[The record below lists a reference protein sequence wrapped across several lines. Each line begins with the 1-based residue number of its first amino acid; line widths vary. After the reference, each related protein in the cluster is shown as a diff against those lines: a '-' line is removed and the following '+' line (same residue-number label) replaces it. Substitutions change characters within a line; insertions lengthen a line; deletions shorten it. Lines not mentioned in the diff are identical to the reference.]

1 VDQSEIEKLGIPTIT
16 VATSA
21 FISLGRSTMKSVGL
35 PDMAFVEVPHPMA
48 MISLEEIRSKA
59 DQSFSEIL
67 KMATQWR
74 PSLAQ
79 KQTHEIPPYPAE
91 RIRFKGTYAAL
102 NRMFYERGWSLGLPI
117 IPPTPEAVEAMLEGT
132 AHQPEE
138 IVWVVPPRMGQLTVE
153 LIAAL
158 GVISGC
164 KPEQMPLLLA
174 VIKALSHRDY
184 DWRGSTTTTAPTAPV
199 IIING
204 PILDELGIA
213 YSTGALGGQHPVN
226 IALGYFINLVGDV
239 VGGAIPPDLD
249 KSTLG
254 SRGDLV
260 ALVLGENEKANPWK
274 QSYAV
279 EHGFK
284 PADNVVT
291 AFSAYPGTNNTDHFS
306 VKGED
311 LLNTMSLGVAAVAC
325 GFAACL
331 TRYDKPSTFG
341 NEVKYVFLFLGPEHA
356 DTIHRDFPSKRA
368 VQEYLIKNAVA
379 PYKTYAP
386 GLCTPPKEFGPYTP
400 ETMIPR
406 FIQPESIHIVVTGG
420 PGKQSQIWP
429 TFPTCQ
435 RPISVLV
442 EG

>member
-1 VDQSEIEKLGIPTIT
+1 VDQSEIEKLEIPTIT

-21 FISLGRSTMKSVGL
+21 FIALARSTTKSVGL

-48 MISLEEIRSKA
+48 MISLQEIRSKA
-59 DQSFSEIL
+59 DQSFAEIL
-67 KMATQWR
+67 KMATQWKPSAGQKRDPER
-74 PSLAQ
+74 PS
-79 KQTHEIPPYPAE
+79 YPAE

-102 NRMFYERGWSLGLPI
+102 NQMFHEKGWSLGLPI
-117 IPPTPEAVEAMLEGT
+117 IPPTPEAVGAMLEGT
-132 AHQPEE
+132 ARKPDEV
-138 IVWVVPPRMGQLTVE
+138 VWVVPPRMGQLTVE
-153 LIAAL
+153 LVAVL
-158 GVISGC
+158 GAMSGC
-164 KPEQMPLLLA
+164 KPEHMPLLLA
-174 VIKALSHRDY
+174 ILKALRHPDY

-199 IIING
+199 VIING

-213 YSTGALGGQHPVN
+213 YSTGALGGQHRVN

-279 EHGFK
+279 ERGFK
-284 PADNVVT
+284 PTDNVVT

-311 LLNTMSLGVAAVAC
+311 LLNTMSIGVAGVAC
-325 GFAACL
+325 GFTACL
-331 TRYDKPSTFG
+331 TQYDKPSTFG

-356 DTIHRDFPSKRA
+356 DTIYRDFPTKKA
-368 VQEYLIKNAVA
+368 VQEYLIRNAVA
-379 PYKTYAP
+379 PFKTYAP
-386 GLCTPPKEFGPYTP
+386 GLCNPPGEFGPYTAD
-400 ETMIPR
+400 TMIPR
-406 FIQPESIHIVVTGG
+406 FAQPESIHIVVTGG

-442 EG
+442 EE

>member
-1 VDQSEIEKLGIPTIT
+1 
-16 VATSA
+16 
-21 FISLGRSTMKSVGL
+21 
-35 PDMAFVEVPHPMA
+35 MA
-48 MISLEEIRSKA
+48 MISLQEIRAKA
-59 DQSFSEIL
+59 DQSFPEIL
-67 KMATQWR
+67 RMATEWK
-74 PSLAQ
+74 PSEVE
-79 KQTHEIPPYPAE
+79 KKKPEKPPYPAE
-91 RIRFKGTYAAL
+91 RVRFKGAYAAL
-102 NRMFYERGWSLGLPI
+102 NQMFYEKGWSLGLPV
-117 IPPTPEAVEAMLEGT
+117 IPPTLEAVRVMLKRT
-132 AHQPEE
+132 SHRPEE
-138 IVWVVPPRMGQLTVE
+138 VIWIVPPRMGKLTVE
-153 LIAAL
+153 LVAAL
-158 GVISGC
+158 GVMSGC
-164 KPEQMPLLLA
+164 KPEHMSLLLA
-174 VIKALSHRDY
+174 MVKALSHPDY
-184 DWRGSTTTTAPTAPV
+184 DWRGSTTTTAPTTPV

-204 PILDELGIA
+204 PILDHLGIA
-213 YSTGALGGQHPVN
+213 YSTGALGGEQPVN

-260 ALVLGENEKANPWK
+260 ALVLGENEKANPWR

-284 PADNVVT
+284 PLDNVVT

-311 LLNTMSLGVAAVAC
+311 LLNTMSVGVAAVAC
-325 GFAACL
+325 GFTGCL
-331 TRYDKPSTFG
+331 TQYDRPSFFG

-356 DTIHRDFPSKRA
+356 DTIYKDFPTKRA
-368 VQEYLIKNAVA
+368 VQEYLVKHAVA

-386 GLCTPPKEFGPYTP
+386 GLCNPPKEFGSYTAD
-400 ETMIPR
+400 TMIPR
-406 FIQPESIHIVVTGG
+406 FTQPESIHIVVTGG

-442 EG
+442 EE

>member
-1 VDQSEIEKLGIPTIT
+1 
-16 VATSA
+16 
-21 FISLGRSTMKSVGL
+21 MKSVGL
-35 PDMAFVEVPHPMA
+35 PEMAFVEVLHPMA
-48 MISLEEIRSKA
+48 MIALQEIRSKA
-59 DQSFSEIL
+59 DQTFLDIMR
-67 KMATQWR
+67 MATEWKPAITGGPEHQ
-74 PSLAQ
+74 Q
-79 KQTHEIPPYPAE
+79 PPYPAE

-102 NRMFYERGWSLGLPI
+102 NQMFYEKGWSLGLPI
-117 IPPTPEAVEAMLEGT
+117 IPPTPEAVSAMLECTG
-132 AHQPEE
+132 HKPEE
-138 IVWVVPPRMGQLTVE
+138 VVWVVPPRMGQLTVE
-153 LIAAL
+153 LVATL
-158 GVISGC
+158 GVMSGC
-164 KPEQMPLLLA
+164 KPEHMPLLLA
-174 VIKALSHRDY
+174 IVKALSHPDY

-199 IIING
+199 ILING
-204 PILDELGIA
+204 PILDEMGIA
-213 YSTGALGGQHPVN
+213 YSTGALGGQQPVN

-284 PADNVVT
+284 STDNVIT

-311 LLNTMSLGVAAVAC
+311 LLNTMSLGVASVAC
-325 GFAACL
+325 GFTGCL
-331 TRYDKPSTFG
+331 TQYDKPTTFG

-356 DTIHRDFPSKRA
+356 DTLYKDFPTKRS

-386 GLCTPPKEFGPYTP
+386 GFCNPPKEFGPYSAD
-400 ETMIPR
+400 TMIPR
-406 FIQPESIHIVVTGG
+406 FIQPDSIHIVVTGG

-429 TFPTCQ
+429 SFPTCQ
-435 RPISVLV
+435 RPISVFI
-442 EG
+442 ES

>member
-1 VDQSEIEKLGIPTIT
+1 
-16 VATSA
+16 
-21 FISLGRSTMKSVGL
+21 MKSIGL

-48 MISLEEIRSKA
+48 MISLQEIRAKA
-59 DQSFSEIL
+59 EQSFREIL
-67 KMATQWR
+67 RMAAEWK
-74 PSLAQ
+74 PLEVEKQ
-79 KQTHEIPPYPAE
+79 KREKPTYPAE
-91 RIRFKGTYAAL
+91 RITFKGTYAAL

-117 IPPTPEAVEAMLEGT
+117 IPPTPEAVMAMLKGT
-132 AHQPEE
+132 SHRPEE
-138 IVWVVPPRMGQLTVE
+138 VVWVVPPRMGKLTVE
-153 LIAAL
+153 VVGAL
-158 GVISGC
+158 GVMSGC
-164 KPEQMPLLLA
+164 KPEHMPLLLA
-174 VIKALSHRDY
+174 IVKALSHPDY

-213 YSTGALGGQHPVN
+213 YSTGALGGQQPEN
-226 IALGYFINLVGDV
+226 IAIGYFINLVGDV

-284 PADNVVT
+284 ASDNVVT

-325 GFAACL
+325 GFTGCL

-341 NEVKYVFLFLGPEHA
+341 NEVKYIFLFLGPEHA
-356 DTIHRDFPSKRA
+356 DTIYKDFPTKRA
-368 VQEYLIKNAVA
+368 VQEYLIRNAVA

-386 GLCTPPKEFGPYTP
+386 GLCKPPEEFGPYHAD
-400 ETMIPR
+400 TMIPR
-406 FIQPESIHIVVTGG
+406 FTQPESIHILVTGG

-442 EG
+442 ER

>member
-1 VDQSEIEKLGIPTIT
+1 
-16 VATSA
+16 
-21 FISLGRSTMKSVGL
+21 
-35 PDMAFVEVPHPMA
+35 MAFVEVPHPMA
-48 MISLEEIRSKA
+48 MIALEEIRAKA
-59 DQSFSEIL
+59 AQSFSDIL
-67 KMATQWR
+67 RMAIEWKASEVEKKR
-74 PSLAQ
+74 RE
-79 KQTHEIPPYPAE
+79 KPPYPAE
-91 RIRFKGTYAAL
+91 RGTFRGTYADL
-102 NRMFYERGWSLGLPI
+102 NQMFFKKGWSLGLPI
-117 IPPTPEAVEAMLEGT
+117 IPPTPKAVKAMLKKT
-132 AHQPEE
+132 SRKPEE
-138 IVWVVPPRMGQLTVE
+138 VVWIVPPRMGKLTVE
-153 LIAAL
+153 LVAVI
-158 GVISGC
+158 GVMSGC
-164 KPEQMPLLLA
+164 KPEHMPLLLA
-174 VIKALSHRDY
+174 IVKALSHPDY

-199 IIING
+199 IIVNG
-204 PILDELGIA
+204 PILDKLGIA
-213 YSTGALGGQHPVN
+213 YSTGVLGGQQPVN

-284 PADNVVT
+284 PTDDVIT
-291 AFSAYPGTNNTDHFS
+291 AFSSYPGTNNTDHFS

-325 GFAACL
+325 GFTACL
-331 TRYDKPSTFG
+331 TQYDKPSTFG

-356 DTIHRDFPSKRA
+356 DTIYNDFPTKRA
-368 VQEYLIKNAVA
+368 VQEYLIRNAVA

-386 GLCTPPKEFGPYTP
+386 GLCKPSKEFGPYK
-400 ETMIPR
+400 EDSMIPR
-406 FIQPESIHIVVTGG
+406 FTQPESIHIVVTGG

-435 RPISVLV
+435 RPTSVLI
-442 EG
+442 EN

>member
-1 VDQSEIEKLGIPTIT
+1 
-16 VATSA
+16 
-21 FISLGRSTMKSVGL
+21 
-35 PDMAFVEVPHPMA
+35 
-48 MISLEEIRSKA
+48 
-59 DQSFSEIL
+59 
-67 KMATQWR
+67 
-74 PSLAQ
+74 
-79 KQTHEIPPYPAE
+79 
-91 RIRFKGTYAAL
+91 
-102 NRMFYERGWSLGLPI
+102 MFYEKGWSLGLPI
-117 IPPTPEAVEAMLEGT
+117 IPPTPEAVSAMLKGT
-132 AHQPEE
+132 AHKPEE
-138 IVWVVPPRMGQLTVE
+138 VVWVVPPRMGQLTVE
-153 LIAAL
+153 LVATL
-158 GVISGC
+158 GVMSGC
-164 KPEQMPLLLA
+164 KPEHMPLLLA
-174 VIKALSHRDY
+174 IVKALSHPDY

-213 YSTGALGGQHPVN
+213 YSTGALGGQQPVN

-284 PADNVVT
+284 PTDNVMT

-311 LLNTMSLGVAAVAC
+311 LLNTMSLGVAGVAC
-325 GFAACL
+325 GFTACL
-331 TRYDKPSTFG
+331 TQYDKPSTFG

-356 DTIHRDFPSKRA
+356 DTLYKDFPTKRA

-386 GLCTPPKEFGPYTP
+386 GLCNPPKEFGPYSAD
-400 ETMIPR
+400 TMIPR
-406 FIQPESIHIVVTGG
+406 FTQPESIHIVVTGG

-442 EG
+442 ER

>member
-1 VDQSEIEKLGIPTIT
+1 MV
-16 VATSA
+16 TSA
-21 FISLGRSTMKSVGL
+21 FLPLARSTMKSVGL
-35 PDMAFVEVPHPMA
+35 PEMAFVEVPHPMA
-48 MISLEEIRSKA
+48 MIALQEIRSKA
-59 DQSFSEIL
+59 DQTFLEIMRMTTEW
-67 KMATQWR
+67 KPAITGGPEHQ
-74 PSLAQ
+74 Q
-79 KQTHEIPPYPAE
+79 PPYPAE

-102 NRMFYERGWSLGLPI
+102 NQMFYEKGWSLGLPI
-117 IPPTPEAVEAMLEGT
+117 IPPTPEAVSAMLECTG
-132 AHQPEE
+132 HKPEE
-138 IVWVVPPRMGQLTVE
+138 VVWVVPPRMGQLTVE
-153 LIAAL
+153 LVATL
-158 GVISGC
+158 GVMSGC
-164 KPEQMPLLLA
+164 KPEHMPLLLA
-174 VIKALSHRDY
+174 IVKALSHPDY

-199 IIING
+199 ILING
-204 PILDELGIA
+204 PILDEMGIA
-213 YSTGALGGQHPVN
+213 YSTGALGGQQPVN

-284 PADNVVT
+284 STDNVIT

-311 LLNTMSLGVAAVAC
+311 LLNTMSLGVASVAC
-325 GFAACL
+325 GFTGCL
-331 TRYDKPSTFG
+331 TQYDKPTTFG

-356 DTIHRDFPSKRA
+356 DTLYKDFPTKRS

-386 GLCTPPKEFGPYTP
+386 GFCNPPKEFGPYSAD
-400 ETMIPR
+400 TMIPR
-406 FIQPESIHIVVTGG
+406 FIQPDSIHIVVTGG

-429 TFPTCQ
+429 SFPTCQ

-442 EG
+442 EK

>member
-1 VDQSEIEKLGIPTIT
+1 
-16 VATSA
+16 
-21 FISLGRSTMKSVGL
+21 MKSIGL

-48 MISLEEIRSKA
+48 MISLQEIRAKA
-59 DQSFSEIL
+59 EQSFREIL
-67 KMATQWR
+67 RMAAEWK
-74 PSLAQ
+74 PSEVEKQ
-79 KQTHEIPPYPAE
+79 KREKSTYPAE
-91 RIRFKGTYAAL
+91 RITFKGTYAAL

-117 IPPTPEAVEAMLEGT
+117 IPPTPEAVMAMLKGT
-132 AHQPEE
+132 SHRPEE
-138 IVWVVPPRMGQLTVE
+138 VVWVVPPRMGKLTVE
-153 LIAAL
+153 VVGAL
-158 GVISGC
+158 GVMSGC
-164 KPEQMPLLLA
+164 KPKHMPLLLA
-174 VIKALSHRDY
+174 IVKALSHPDY

-213 YSTGALGGQHPVN
+213 YSTGALGGQQPEN
-226 IALGYFINLVGDV
+226 IAIGYFINLVGDV

-284 PADNVVT
+284 ASDNVVT

-306 VKGED
+306 VRGED

-325 GFAACL
+325 GFTGCL

-341 NEVKYVFLFLGPEHA
+341 NEVKYIFLFLGPEHA
-356 DTIHRDFPSKRA
+356 DTIYKDFPTKTS
-368 VQEYLIKNAVA
+368 VQEYLIRNAVA

-386 GLCTPPKEFGPYTP
+386 GLCKPPEEFGPYHAD
-400 ETMIPR
+400 TMIPR
-406 FIQPESIHIVVTGG
+406 FTQPESIHIVVTGG
-420 PGKQSQIWP
+420 SGKQSQIWP

-442 EG
+442 ER

>member
-1 VDQSEIEKLGIPTIT
+1 MDQSEIEKLGIPTIT

-21 FISLGRSTMKSVGL
+21 LISLARSTMTSVGFR
-35 PDMAFVEVPHPMA
+35 DMAFVEVPHPMA
-48 MISLEEIRSKA
+48 MIPLEEIRSKA

-74 PSLAQ
+74 PPLAQ
-79 KQTHEIPPYPAE
+79 KQDHEIPPYPAE

-102 NRMFYERGWSLGLPI
+102 NRMFLERGWSLGLPI
-117 IPPTPEAVEAMLEGT
+117 IPPTPGAIEAMLEGT
-132 AHQPEE
+132 AHKPKE
-138 IVWVVPPRMGQLTVE
+138 ILWVVPPRMGRLTVE
-153 LIAAL
+153 LVAAL
-158 GVISGC
+158 GVMSGC

-174 VIKALSHRDY
+174 IIKALSHPDY
-184 DWRGSTTTTAPTAPV
+184 DWRGSTTTTAPTTPV
-199 IIING
+199 IIVNG

-239 VGGAIPPDLD
+239 VGGAIPPELD

-291 AFSAYPGTNNTDHFS
+291 AFSAYMGTNNTDHFS

-311 LLNTMSLGVAAVAC
+311 LLNTMSLGVAGVAC
-325 GFAACL
+325 GFTACL
-331 TRYDKPSTFG
+331 TKYDQPSNFG
-341 NEVKYVFLFLGPEHA
+341 NEVKYVFLFLAPEHA

-386 GLCTPPKEFGPYTP
+386 GYCVPPKEFGPYTAD
-400 ETMIPR
+400 TMIPR
-406 FIQPESIHIVVTGG
+406 FTQPESIHIVVTGG

-429 TFPTCQ
+429 CFPTCQ
-435 RPISVLV
+435 WPISVLV
-442 EG
+442 EK

>member
-1 VDQSEIEKLGIPTIT
+1 
-16 VATSA
+16 
-21 FISLGRSTMKSVGL
+21 MKSIGL
-35 PDMAFVEVPHPMA
+35 PDMAFIEVPHPMA
-48 MISLEEIRSKA
+48 MISLQEIRAKA
-59 DQSFSEIL
+59 DQSFPEIL
-67 KMATQWR
+67 RMATEWK
-74 PSLAQ
+74 PSEVE
-79 KQTHEIPPYPAE
+79 KKKREKPSYPAE
-91 RIRFKGTYAAL
+91 RVRFKGTYAAL
-102 NRMFYERGWSLGLPI
+102 NQMFYEKGWSLGLPI
-117 IPPTPEAVEAMLEGT
+117 IPPTPEAVEAMLKGT
-132 AHQPEE
+132 SRRPEE
-138 IVWVVPPRMGQLTVE
+138 VAWVLPPRMGQLTVE
-153 LIAAL
+153 LVAAL
-158 GVISGC
+158 GVMSGC
-164 KPEQMPLLLA
+164 KPEHMSLLLA
-174 VIKALSHRDY
+174 IVKALSHPDY
-184 DWRGSTTTTAPTAPV
+184 DWRGSTTTTAPTTPV

-204 PILDELGIA
+204 PILDKLGIA
-213 YSTGALGGQHPVN
+213 YSTGVLGGQQPVN

-284 PADNVVT
+284 PTDNVIT

-311 LLNTMSLGVAAVAC
+311 LLNTMSLGIAAVAC
-325 GFAACL
+325 GFTGCL
-331 TRYDKPSTFG
+331 TQYDKPSTFG

-356 DTIHRDFPSKRA
+356 DTIYKDFPTKRA

-386 GLCTPPKEFGPYTP
+386 GLCNPPKEFGPYNAD
-400 ETMIPR
+400 TMIPR

-442 EG
+442 EE

>member
-1 VDQSEIEKLGIPTIT
+1 
-16 VATSA
+16 
-21 FISLGRSTMKSVGL
+21 MKSIGL

-48 MISLEEIRSKA
+48 MISLQEIRAKA
-59 DQSFSEIL
+59 EQSFREIL
-67 KMATQWR
+67 RMAAEWK
-74 PSLAQ
+74 PSEVEKQ
-79 KQTHEIPPYPAE
+79 KREKPTYPAE
-91 RIRFKGTYAAL
+91 RITFKGTYAAL

-117 IPPTPEAVEAMLEGT
+117 IPPTPEAVMAMLKGT
-132 AHQPEE
+132 SHRPEE
-138 IVWVVPPRMGQLTVE
+138 VVWVVPPRMGKLTVE
-153 LIAAL
+153 VVGAL
-158 GVISGC
+158 GVMSGC
-164 KPEQMPLLLA
+164 KPKHMPLLLA
-174 VIKALSHRDY
+174 IVKALSHPDY

-213 YSTGALGGQHPVN
+213 YSTGALGGQQPEN
-226 IALGYFINLVGDV
+226 IAIGYFINLVGDV

-284 PADNVVT
+284 ASDNVVT

-325 GFAACL
+325 GFTGCL

-356 DTIHRDFPSKRA
+356 DTIYKDFPTKRA
-368 VQEYLIKNAVA
+368 VQEYLIRNAVA

-386 GLCTPPKEFGPYTP
+386 GLCKPPEEYGLYHAD
-400 ETMIPR
+400 TMIPR
-406 FIQPESIHIVVTGG
+406 FTQPESIHILVTGG

-442 EG
+442 ER

>member
-1 VDQSEIEKLGIPTIT
+1 
-16 VATSA
+16 
-21 FISLGRSTMKSVGL
+21 
-35 PDMAFVEVPHPMA
+35 
-48 MISLEEIRSKA
+48 
-59 DQSFSEIL
+59 
-67 KMATQWR
+67 
-74 PSLAQ
+74 
-79 KQTHEIPPYPAE
+79 
-91 RIRFKGTYAAL
+91 
-102 NRMFYERGWSLGLPI
+102 
-117 IPPTPEAVEAMLEGT
+117 
-132 AHQPEE
+132 
-138 IVWVVPPRMGQLTVE
+138 
-153 LIAAL
+153 
-158 GVISGC
+158 
-164 KPEQMPLLLA
+164 MPLLLA
-174 VIKALSHRDY
+174 IVKALSHPDY

-213 YSTGALGGQHPVN
+213 YSTGALGGQQPEN
-226 IALGYFINLVGDV
+226 IAIGYFINLVGDV

-284 PADNVVT
+284 ASDNVVT

-325 GFAACL
+325 GFTGCL

-341 NEVKYVFLFLGPEHA
+341 NEVKYIFLFLGPEHA
-356 DTIHRDFPSKRA
+356 DTIYKDFPTKRA
-368 VQEYLIKNAVA
+368 VQEYLIRNAVA

-386 GLCTPPKEFGPYTP
+386 CLCKPPEEFGPYHAD
-400 ETMIPR
+400 TMIPR
-406 FIQPESIHIVVTGG
+406 FTQPESIHIVVTGG
-420 PGKQSQIWP
+420 SGKQSQIWP

-442 EG
+442 ER

>member
-1 VDQSEIEKLGIPTIT
+1 
-16 VATSA
+16 
-21 FISLGRSTMKSVGL
+21 MKSIGL

-48 MISLEEIRSKA
+48 MISLQEIRAKA
-59 DQSFSEIL
+59 EQSFREIL
-67 KMATQWR
+67 RMAAEWK
-74 PSLAQ
+74 PSEVEKQ
-79 KQTHEIPPYPAE
+79 KREKPTYPAE
-91 RIRFKGTYAAL
+91 RITFKGTYAAL

-117 IPPTPEAVEAMLEGT
+117 IPPTPEAVMAMLKGT
-132 AHQPEE
+132 SHRPEE
-138 IVWVVPPRMGQLTVE
+138 VVWVVPPRMGKLTVE
-153 LIAAL
+153 VVGAL
-158 GVISGC
+158 GVMSGC
-164 KPEQMPLLLA
+164 KPKHMPLLLA
-174 VIKALSHRDY
+174 IVKALSHPDY

-213 YSTGALGGQHPVN
+213 YSTGALGGQQPEN
-226 IALGYFINLVGDV
+226 IAIGYFINLVGDV

-284 PADNVVT
+284 ASDNVVT

-325 GFAACL
+325 GFTGCL

-356 DTIHRDFPSKRA
+356 DTISKDFPTKRA
-368 VQEYLIKNAVA
+368 VQEYLIRNAVA

-386 GLCTPPKEFGPYTP
+386 GLCKPPEEFGPYHAD
-400 ETMIPR
+400 TMIPR
-406 FIQPESIHIVVTGG
+406 FTQPESIHIVVTGG
-420 PGKQSQIWP
+420 SGKQSQIWP

-442 EG
+442 ER

>member
-1 VDQSEIEKLGIPTIT
+1 
-16 VATSA
+16 
-21 FISLGRSTMKSVGL
+21 MKSIGL

-48 MISLEEIRSKA
+48 MISLQEIRAKA
-59 DQSFSEIL
+59 EQSFREIL
-67 KMATQWR
+67 RMAAEWK
-74 PSLAQ
+74 PSEVEKQ
-79 KQTHEIPPYPAE
+79 KREKPTYPAE
-91 RIRFKGTYAAL
+91 RITFKGTYAAL
-102 NRMFYERGWSLGLPI
+102 NRMFYKRGWSLGLPI
-117 IPPTPEAVEAMLEGT
+117 IPPTPEAVMAMLKGT
-132 AHQPEE
+132 SHRPEE
-138 IVWVVPPRMGQLTVE
+138 VVWVVPPRMGKLTVE
-153 LIAAL
+153 VVGAL
-158 GVISGC
+158 GVMSGC
-164 KPEQMPLLLA
+164 KPEHMPLLLA
-174 VIKALSHRDY
+174 IVKALSHPDY

-213 YSTGALGGQHPVN
+213 YSTGALGGQQPENVA
-226 IALGYFINLVGDV
+226 IGYFINLVGDV

-284 PADNVVT
+284 ASDNVVT

-325 GFAACL
+325 GFTGCL

-356 DTIHRDFPSKRA
+356 DTIYKDFPTKRA
-368 VQEYLIKNAVA
+368 VQEYLIRNAVA

-386 GLCTPPKEFGPYTP
+386 GLCKPPEEFGPYHAD
-400 ETMIPR
+400 TMIPR
-406 FIQPESIHIVVTGG
+406 FTQPESIHIVVTGG

-442 EG
+442 ER